1 MDRVPVVLDHL
12 RADVAFERFRLGL
25 TLILISLSYVE
36 TNINRSDVLD
46 LQHVVA
52 KRILIVRWTDF

>member
-52 KRILIVRWTDF
+52 KRI

>member
-46 LQHVVA
+46 LHHVVEPNMVGH
-52 KRILIVRWTDF
+52 L